1 MPIIITAGNQVIP
14 FPDSG
19 AAKNNLLHRQ
29 SCAWVLAKLQ
39 PIPSSEDGQ
48 EA

>member
-1 MPIIITAGNQVIP
+1 MLMIITAIP
-14 FPDSG
+14 SPDSG
-19 AAKNNLLHRQ
+19 VAKNNLLHRQ

-48 EA
+48 DARMP